1 MIDGVWCDIKIP
13 DSQDNKE
20 GKADKCKIF
29 VGGVTE
35 NLSKEDLKDHF
46 ETFGQVSINHKI
58 RFMKL
63 YLVSR

>member
-46 ETFGQVSINHKI
+46 QTFGQVSKEMKSTI
-58 RFMKL
+58 RL
-63 YLVSR
+63 DL